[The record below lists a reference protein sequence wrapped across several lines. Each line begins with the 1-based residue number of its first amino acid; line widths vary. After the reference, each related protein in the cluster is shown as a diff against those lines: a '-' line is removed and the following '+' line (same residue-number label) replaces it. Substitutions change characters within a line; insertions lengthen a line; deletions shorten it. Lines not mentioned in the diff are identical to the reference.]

1 MMLARSNV
9 LILDELTNHLDLE
22 SITALNNSLIDFPE
36 VVLFTSH
43 DHEFVNTLVNRVIE
57 LTPAGIIDRLMSF
70 EEYVESAEVAKT
82 RELMEKKAA

>member
-1 MMLARSNV
+1 MMLARSNA
-9 LILDELTNHLDLE
+9 LILDEPTNHLDLE

-57 LTPAGIIDRLMSF
+57 LTPAGVIDRLMTF
-70 EEYVESAEVAKT
+70 DEYLESGKVAET
-82 RELMEKKAA
+82 RELVG